1 MRLFLAIEPTPEIRA
16 ILGDVLARGADALGP
31 GASALRWIAP
41 ENLHLT
47 LHFLGEVDPART
59 RRLVD
64 ALQSPFSLESF
75 TVSLDRFGAFPL
87 SGSPRTIWL
96 GVGQGARHVQQI
108 HVEIGRRLTAL
119 GFAIESRP
127 YSPHLTVARVPAE
140 QRERARTIRP
150 ALASLAVPPLK
161 WNVSRASLIQSDLS
175 GPQPKYTT
183 LADLMLRGPSR

>member
-31 GASALRWIAP
+31 GASALRWIAR

-64 ALQSPFSLESF
+64 ALQSPFSLGPF

-127 YSPHLTVARVPAE
+127 YSPHLTVARVPVD
-140 QRERARTIRP
+140 QRARARAIRP
-150 ALASLAVPPLK
+150 ALVSLAVPPLK